1 MRHRKSNKKQAIPV
15 EKKEERYRILKT
27 ETGLAPVPP
36 LGVVAVKKDLL
47 ASCSLHLRLFLF
59 YSVLS
64 RPNRWV
70 SLFLFSFCRIEEK
83 SLGCWCCRVASSLE
97 ILQEISQQKKKN
109 QKEGCIYLMVL
120 PVLKRIHWG
129 IGRFCFWALASF
141 CLVRKLLWLCTNK
154 KKSATII
161 I

>member
-36 LGVVAVKKDLL
+36 LGVVAVTKDLL

-97 ILQEISQQKKKN
+97 ILQEISQQKKKS
-109 QKEGCIYLMVL
+109 KGRVYLLDGVTGPQTNPLGDRTVL
-120 PVLKRIHWG
+120 LLG
-129 IGRFCFWALASF
+129 FG
-141 CLVRKLLWLCTNK
+141 KLLLGAETLVALYK
-154 KKSATII
+154 
-161 I
+161 